1 MTDPTE
7 QLEAA
12 EEESRL
18 HTGEVERNLAAILQ
32 PFRHAASRPTVF
44 VRRGTDGA
52 QRQLELTIAFVRS
65 PRAR

>member
-1 MTDPTE
+1 MTDSTE

-32 PFRHAASRPTVF
+32 PFRHAALGPTVF
-44 VRRGTDGA
+44 ARHGATGA
-52 QRQLELTIAFVRS
+52 QGPLELTIAFVRS